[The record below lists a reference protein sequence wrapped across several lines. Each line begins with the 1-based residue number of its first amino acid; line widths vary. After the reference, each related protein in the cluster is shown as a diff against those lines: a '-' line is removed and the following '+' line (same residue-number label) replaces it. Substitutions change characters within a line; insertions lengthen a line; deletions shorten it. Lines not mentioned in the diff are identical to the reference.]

1 MSKVLV
7 TGASGFLGRQCLPIL
22 AAKGY
27 DVYAVSRRRIE
38 APLPGVLWHE
48 LDLLEAGAPREIM
61 DRVQPDYLLH
71 LAWYAAPGKYWEAR
85 ENVEWVRASIELLS
99 AFTANNG
106 KRVVAAG
113 SCAEYALNP
122 GECLEANTLL
132 LPSTLYGT
140 CKHAF
145 GSILESLGRQSGLS
159 AAWGRIFFLY
169 GPHEHPSRLIA
180 YVVQSLLHAEPALC
194 SDGKQVLDFLH
205 VEDAAS
211 AFVALLES
219 EVQGPVN
226 VASGR
231 PIMVRELLQEIGK
244 QTDRAEL
251 IRLGARES
259 SSQVSNIWANV
270 EKLTNEINWKP
281 RYDLA
286 SGIQQTIEWWRN
298 SEGLRAIEPVWEAS
312 QRSRK

>member
-1 MSKVLV
+1 MSSVLV

-22 AAKGY
+22 VAKGY
-27 DVYAVSRRRIE
+27 DVHALSRRRIE
-38 APLPGVLWHE
+38 APLPGVAWHE
-48 LDLLEAGAPREIM
+48 LDLLAAGAPREIM
-61 DRVQPDYLLH
+61 NRVQPERLLH

-85 ENVEWVRASIELLS
+85 ENMEWVRASIELLS
-99 AFTANNG
+99 AFIENNG

-122 GECLEANTLL
+122 GECFEEKTLL
-132 LPSTLYGT
+132 LPTTLYGT

-145 GSILESLGRQSGLS
+145 GSILESVSRQEKLS

-169 GPHEHPSRLIA
+169 GPHEHASRLVA
-180 YVVQSLLHAEPALC
+180 HVVQSLLHGEPALC

-211 AFVALLES
+211 AFVALLEN
-219 EVQGPVN
+219 EIQGPVN

-231 PIMVRELLQEIGK
+231 PIMVRDLLQEVGK
-244 QTDRAEL
+244 QTERAEL

-270 EKLTNEINWKP
+270 GKLTSETKWKP

-298 SEGLRAIEPVWEAS
+298 SEGLREIEPAGEARQPS
-312 QRSRK
+312 

>member
-7 TGASGFLGRQCLPIL
+7 TGASGFIGRQCLPIL
-22 AAKGY
+22 VAKGY
-27 DVYAVSRRRIE
+27 DVQAVSRRRME
-38 APLPGVLWHE
+38 KPLQGVAWHE
-48 LDLLEAGAPREIM
+48 LDLLAAGAPREVM
-61 DRVQPDYLLH
+61 DRVQPDCLLH
-71 LAWYAAPGKYWEAR
+71 LAWYAAPGKYWGAR

-113 SCAEYALNP
+113 TCAEYALNP
-122 GECLEANTLL
+122 GECIEEKTPL

-145 GSILESLGRQSGLS
+145 GSILESVSRQANLS

-169 GPHEHPSRLIA
+169 GPHEHPSRLVA
-180 YVVQSLLHAEPALC
+180 HVVQSLLRGEPALC

-205 VEDAAS
+205 VEDAAA
-211 AFVALLES
+211 AFVALLENKI
-219 EVQGPVN
+219 QGPVN

-231 PIMVRELLQEIGK
+231 PIILSDLLREIGK
-244 QTDRAEL
+244 QTQRAEL

-259 SSQVSNIWANV
+259 SSQVSNVWANV
-270 EKLTNEINWKP
+270 EKLTSETNWKP

-298 SEGLRAIEPVWEAS
+298 SEGLREIEPAGERRHS
-312 QRSRK
+312 

>member
-22 AAKGY
+22 VAKGY
-27 DVYAVSRRRIE
+27 DVHAVSRRRIE
-38 APLPGVLWHE
+38 APLPGVSWHE
-48 LDLLEAGAPREIM
+48 LDLLGAGAPCEIIHQ
-61 DRVQPDYLLH
+61 VQPDFLLH

-85 ENVEWVRASIELLS
+85 ENIEWVRASIDLLS
-99 AFTANNG
+99 AFTANHG

-122 GECLEANTLL
+122 GECLEEKTLL

-145 GSILESLGRQSGLS
+145 GSILESFSRQPDLS

-180 YVVQSLLHAEPALC
+180 HVVQSLLRGEPALC

-211 AFVALLES
+211 AFVVLLENKI
-219 EVQGPVN
+219 QGPVN

-231 PIMVRELLQEIGK
+231 PIMVRDLLQEIGK
-244 QTDRAEL
+244 QMERAEL

-259 SSQVSNIWANV
+259 SSKVSNIWANV
-270 EKLTNEINWKP
+270 ERLTKETSWKP

-298 SEGLRAIEPVWEAS
+298 SAGLREIEPTREAS
-312 QRSRK
+312 QHS